1 MDNKLEKVN
10 SSQVVSS
17 LTGEEALIVETAV
30 KTFTEIGKIMGDY
43 AKCRQEQI
51 TERQRIRAQLKIIT
65 TQIQAN
71 KEKYIHAIDK
81 YYQNKDRIYD
91 FVEQALRAS
100 EKGGDMEMMKMIYS
114 DFFSFISKN
123 SPSDELKIMMDANN
137 NFINF
142 IE

>member
-51 TERQRIRAQLKIIT
+51 TERQRIRAQLKLFT
-65 TQIQAN
+65 EQIQAK
-71 KEKYIHAIDK
+71 KEMYLYGIKRH
-81 YYQNKDRIYD
+81 YD
-91 FVEQALRAS
+91 FNQALYEGMQS
-100 EKGGDMEMMKMIYS
+100 ILKDSLEKGDIESMKLTY
-114 DFFSFISKN
+114 DFMLNFYNSSENQLKVISGMN
-123 SPSDELKIMMDANN
+123 DNN
-137 NFINF
+137 IRF